1 MFRLSDGLIALQ
13 EQAFSNGATAVM
25 IQCYDEIFG
34 DDDGGGEIKRS
45 RKKRVDLGF
54 PFVRRSR
61 LIDSLLNALLSSASG
76 RPVSVKKMR
85 MQSLTHSTPW
95 ILEREGLET
104 RVR

>member
-45 RKKRVDLGF
+45 RKKRVDLGV
-54 PFVRRSR
+54 PFRSS
-61 LIDSLLNALLSSASG
+61 LAIDRFAS
-76 RPVSVKKMR
+76 
-85 MQSLTHSTPW
+85 
-95 ILEREGLET
+95 ERSI
-104 RVR
+104 V